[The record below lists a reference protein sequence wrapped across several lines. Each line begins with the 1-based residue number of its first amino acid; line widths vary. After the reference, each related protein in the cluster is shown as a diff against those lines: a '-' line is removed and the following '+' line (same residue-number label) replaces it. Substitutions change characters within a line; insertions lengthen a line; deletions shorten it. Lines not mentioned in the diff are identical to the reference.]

1 MDFTHAVS
9 STDQYGF
16 SRRGNEICSS
26 DFLQQRV
33 ETPIDKNLPDFSS
46 VLKDSWQYESADQLC
61 SHQCTTL
68 SRAV

>member
-1 MDFTHAVS
+1 MEFTHAVS

-33 ETPIDKNLPDFSS
+33 KTPIDKNLPDFSS
-46 VLKDSWQYESADQLC
+46 VLKDS
-61 SHQCTTL
+61 
-68 SRAV
+68 